1 MSDTPVVG
9 IIGIFATAVIGPLIA
24 YHIRKDE
31 EGRRETIAALDGAV
45 DALTTARGTVNWI
58 QGIASEMT
66 GRQRHVDVELRRS
79 LDEIHAAESYATR
92 LHLRLGQN
100 PITEAYAD
108 AVGSL
113 SVLGADVY
121 ARYPGDAPSPSTIEV
136 NPARKDIERQTT
148 DFIRHARRWHEDEL
162 GQR

>member
-1 MSDTPVVG
+1 MSDTAVVG

-92 LHLRLGQN
+92 LHLRLGQKSHHGG
-100 PITEAYAD
+100 
-108 AVGSL
+108 VCGCGWLSLGSRRGRL
-113 SVLGADVY
+113 
-121 ARYPGDAPSPSTIEV
+121 REV
-136 NPARKDIERQTT
+136 HR
-148 DFIRHARRWHEDEL
+148 
-162 GQR
+162 